1 MKKNDAIFLNRV
13 DEILRQR
20 GFVPK
25 QNQQSVPF
33 DLAYQKQDDRFVIE
47 ANVVS
52 IYRSRE
58 FRALIGDAIL
68 RFQASNLE
76 KSVRLMLVVE
86 FRRMG
91 RDAEADLKEYADKFL
106 PSLCWILA
114 SRDGD
119 IRLHLA
125 PDINELIQAE
135 RPRRVSSVP
144 ARAVSSRA
152 LFSPKSQWLWKS
164 ILLPG
169 IDPRYWFGPNHSPR
183 SSAELIQCSDVSQ
196 SVVSSFVSRAEDAG
210 FLSRERDTFTVLNHR
225 ELLDD
230 WVHALKHSRRQV
242 VDVRPLYGDVPEA
255 ELLANL
261 RNYCRKT
268 TKVSENPPVIVG
280 SHLACHLLGLGRSN
294 QRSAKLYIGAVPIE
308 EVMAALELVPVTNGE
323 GLLSI
328 EVDGISDSIGR
339 GCVMVD
345 GVPVVDALQC
355 FLDVRPSPARGRE
368 QADFIY
374 EHILQPHFARR

>member
-1 MKKNDAIFLNRV
+1 MKKNNTIFLKRV

-20 GFVPK
+20 GFKPT
-25 QNQQSVPF
+25 QNQQSVHF
-33 DLAYQKQDDRFVIE
+33 GLAYQKQSDRFVIE

-68 RFQASNLE
+68 RFQASNPG
-76 KSVRLMLVVE
+76 KSVRLMLALE
-86 FRRMG
+86 LGRMG
-91 RDAEADLKEYADKFL
+91 RDAEADLKEYADQFL

-114 SRDGD
+114 SRGGD
-119 IRLHLA
+119 ARLHLA
-125 PDINELIQAE
+125 ADINEIIQAE

-169 IDPRYWFGPNHSPR
+169 IDPRYWSGPTHSPR
-183 SSAELIQCSDVSQ
+183 SSVELIQCSGVSQ
-196 SVVSSFVSRAEDAG
+196 SVVSSFVGRAENAG
-210 FLSRERDTFTVLNHR
+210 FLSRERDAFAVVNHR

-242 VDVRPLYGDVPEA
+242 IDVRPMYGDVPET
-255 ELLANL
+255 ELLASI
-261 RNYCRKT
+261 RDYCRKAA
-268 TKVSENPPVIVG
+268 KISAKPPVIVG

-294 QRSAKLYIGAVPIE
+294 QRSAKLYVGTVPIE
-308 EVMAALELVPVTNGE
+308 EVMAVLELVPSTDGE

-345 GVPVVDALQC
+345 EVPVVDALQC

-374 EHILQPHFARR
+374 EHVLQPHFERR